1 MGIDDGKELVR
12 LKKRSLYLKRVLLLL
27 VLVLLAKAF
36 YLQVV
41 RGEYYRW
48 RARNICLRR
57 YQVRAPRGRI
67 YDRKGRPLA
76 INRPSFN
83 FYVIPG
89 YLGKGDKPLLLENLS
104 KYLGLSKVEVEAK
117 LAKNKGDRWT
127 PLILKR
133 DLSQGELALV
143 EERDWLFPGTMVVAE
158 GKRCYPH
165 GPLAAHLLGYMGEVG
180 EKELRSD
187 DYYPGDMVGRSG
199 VEKEYE
205 GVLRGTPGWEQ
216 WEVDA
221 HGKKR
226 RLKDS
231 SRPVPGD
238 DIYLTLDLDLQE
250 VAEGLLKGKQ
260 GAIVAMD
267 PRTGEILAMASS
279 PSFDP
284 NMFVKG
290 ISPKEWEALSQNK
303 FHPLQDRCIQG
314 LYPAGSVFKIVVALA
329 GLEEGKVKPKDEFFC
344 PGGYPFGGRVYRCW
358 KEGGHGHVDLRRAI
372 VESCD
377 VYFYNLGHELGV
389 DAIHKYG
396 DLLGLGKR
404 TGIDL
409 PHEKGGLLPSS
420 RWKRKTLGEVWYP
433 GETLSLAIGQGYLQ
447 VTPLQLDLMLSQVV
461 NGGWKIRP
469 HVLLKVVK
477 GGKER
482 PWKDRGRR
490 KLPFKRWHLTFLKD
504 ALEGAV
510 EDPHGTGRAARI
522 PGVTVG
528 GKTGTAQVVA
538 MKEDEGRKE
547 ELPSLWREH
556 AWFVAFAPVED
567 PKIAVAVLVE
577 HGGHGGSAAAPLA
590 REMIKAY
597 LKRGDG
603 HG

>member
-12 LKKRSLYLKRVLLLL
+12 LKRRSLYLRRVLLLL
-27 VLVLLAKAF
+27 VLILLAKAF

-41 RGEYYRW
+41 RGQYYEE
-48 RARNICLRR
+48 RAKNISLRK

-83 FYVIPG
+83 FYVVPG
-89 YLGKGDKPLLLENLS
+89 YLGKAERPVLLENLS
-104 KYLGLSKVEVEAK
+104 KYLGLDREKVEEK
-117 LAKNKGDRWT
+117 LAKNKRGRWT

-133 DLSQGELALV
+133 DLSQKELALV

-158 GKRCYPH
+158 GKRYYPH
-165 GPLAAHLLGYMGEVG
+165 GSLAAHLLGYVGEVS
-180 EKELRSD
+180 EEELRSD

-205 GVLRGTPGWEQ
+205 EVLRGIPGWER

-221 HGKKR
+221 HGKR
-226 RLKDS
+226 RELKDS

-238 DIYLTLDLDLQE
+238 DIYLTLDLELQE
-250 VAEGLLKGKQ
+250 VAEKLLEGKQ

-267 PRTGEILAMASS
+267 PRNGEILAMASS
-279 PSFDP
+279 PGFDP

-290 ISPKEWEALSQNK
+290 IPPDEWKVLSQSK
-303 FHPLQDRCIQG
+303 THPLQNRCIQG

-329 GLEEGKVKPKDEFFC
+329 GLEEGKVRPKDEFFC
-344 PGGYPFGGRVYRCW
+344 GGGYPFGGRVYRCW
-358 KEGGHGHVDLRRAI
+358 KKGGHGHVDLRRAI

-389 DAIHKYG
+389 DTIHKYG
-396 DLLGLGKR
+396 AMLGLGDK

-420 RWKRKTLGEVWYP
+420 SWKKKVLGEIWYP

-447 VTPLQLDLMLSQVV
+447 VTPLQLDLMLSRVV

-477 GGKER
+477 GEEER
-482 PWKDRGRR
+482 SWKGEDRKR
-490 KLPFKRWHLTFLKD
+490 LPFKRWGLAFLKD
-504 ALEGAV
+504 ALEGV
-510 EDPHGTGRAARI
+510 VGDPHGTGRAARI
-522 PGVTVG
+522 PGIAVG

-538 MKEDEGRKE
+538 MKEDGDEDE
-547 ELPSLWREH
+547 ELPPHWREH

-567 PKIAVAVLVE
+567 PRIAVAVLVE
-577 HGGHGGSAAAPLA
+577 HGGHGGSTASPLA
-590 REMIKAY
+590 RKMIKAY
-597 LKRGDG
+597 LQKEDS